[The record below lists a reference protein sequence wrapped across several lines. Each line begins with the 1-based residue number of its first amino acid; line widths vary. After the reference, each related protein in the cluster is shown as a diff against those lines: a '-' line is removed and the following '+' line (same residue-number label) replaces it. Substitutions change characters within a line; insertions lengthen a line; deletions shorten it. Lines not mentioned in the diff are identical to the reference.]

1 MKMNEKELEEKM
13 KEDLESY
20 VINHFGMN
28 LRRAKDLLMNFSKR
42 ELEQINEQIKNSL
55 LFFNKK
61 VLPDLKDILNLFW
74 LFLLVKENT

>member
-1 MKMNEKELEEKM
+1 MMMNEKELEEKM

-61 VLPDLKDILNLFW
+61 VLPELKDIKKN
-74 LFLLVKENT
+74 NTQVRDD

>member
-1 MKMNEKELEEKM
+1 MMMNEKELEEKM

-28 LRRAKDLLMNFSKR
+28 LRRAKDLLMYFSKR
-42 ELEQINEQIKNSL
+42 ELERVDEQIKNSL

-61 VLPDLKDILNLFW
+61 VLPELKDIKKN
-74 LFLLVKENT
+74 NTQVRDD

>member
-1 MKMNEKELEEKM
+1 MKMIEKELEEKM

-42 ELEQINEQIKNSL
+42 ELERVDEQIKNSL

-61 VLPDLKDILNLFW
+61 VLPELKDIKKN
-74 LFLLVKENT
+74 NTQVRDD